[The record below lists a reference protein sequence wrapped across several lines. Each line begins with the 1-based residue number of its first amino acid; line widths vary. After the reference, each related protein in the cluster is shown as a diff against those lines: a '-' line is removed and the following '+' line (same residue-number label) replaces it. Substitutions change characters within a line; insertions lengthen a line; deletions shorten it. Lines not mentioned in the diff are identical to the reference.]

1 MIDGLLRLLSLS
13 LSGALL
19 TGGTALLAWLL
30 RGKISRTAAYYLWLP
45 VLLRLLCPWGL
56 SHTLMD
62 RAVSSAV
69 GERAQA
75 AVSVS
80 LVPEGDTEAA
90 GLPSGLP
97 KDSREET
104 AAGAALY
111 LWGAGFAAAAV
122 WQGTGYLCFCRRLR
136 ADLHRPG
143 PEISAVYAQTAAGA
157 RRPPEL
163 LQSAA
168 VPAPM
173 VAGLLHPRILLPER
187 DLSPEQWEGVLTH
200 ELIHWRRHDLWIKWL
215 AVLVRAVHWFNP
227 AAWWLLRR
235 LERDCELSCDE
246 KTVRHWDRQRRARYG
261 ELLLTL
267 AAGGDPGT
275 GAVALSL
282 SSPKQLLK
290 ERLICMMTQTRY
302 GRPAALLAASACLAV
317 ALSSAA
323 LGAYAG
329 PVPQAGTPPEET
341 PEVLSWP
348 LETDGSVTL
357 SALYGSRVHPLTGKT
372 TSHSGID
379 IPRDAGTP
387 VLAAADGTVE
397 ETGFDARE
405 GNYVILRHG
414 ALTTKYCHLLEGRA
428 DEGEQV
434 RTGDPIGLVGSTGQ
448 STGPHLHFEVALD
461 GAVQDPMSYL
471 EHTGPVVR

>member
-1 MIDGLLRLLSLS
+1 M
-13 LSGALL
+13 
-19 TGGTALLAWLL
+19 
-30 RGKISRTAAYYLWLP
+30 
-45 VLLRLLCPWGL
+45 
-56 SHTLMD
+56 
-62 RAVSSAV
+62 
-69 GERAQA
+69 
-75 AVSVS
+75 
-80 LVPEGDTEAA
+80 
-90 GLPSGLP
+90 
-97 KDSREET
+97 
-104 AAGAALY
+104 
-111 LWGAGFAAAAV
+111 
-122 WQGTGYLCFCRRLR
+122 
-136 ADLHRPG
+136 
-143 PEISAVYAQTAAGA
+143 

-173 VAGLLHPRILLPER
+173 VVGLLCPRILLPER
-187 DLSPEQWEGVLTH
+187 DLSPEQWEGVLIH
-200 ELIHWRRHDLWIKWL
+200 ELVHWRRHDLWIKWL

-227 AAWWLLRR
+227 SAWWLVSR

-246 KTVRHWDRQRRARYG
+246 ETVRHWDRSRRAQYG

-267 AAGGDPGT
+267 AAGGDPDA

-290 ERLICMMTQTRY
+290 ERLMCMMTQTRH

-317 ALSSAA
+317 ILSSAA

-329 PVPQAGTPPEET
+329 PAPQAGPAPKDATES
-341 PEVLSWP
+341 LSWP

-357 SALYGSRVHPLTGKT
+357 SALYGSRVHPVTGKT
-372 TSHSGID
+372 TFHSDID

-397 ETGFDARE
+397 EAGFDARE
-405 GNYVILRHG
+405 GTYIVIRHG
-414 ALTTKYCHLLEGRA
+414 ALTTKYCHLQEESA

-461 GAVQDPMSYL
+461 GTAQDPLSYL
-471 EHTGPVVR
+471 EQTGTDIR

>member
-1 MIDGLLRLLSLS
+1 MIDKLLLLLSLS
-13 LSGALL
+13 LSGVLL
-19 TGGTALLAWLL
+19 AGGTALLARLL
-30 RGKISRTAAYYLWLP
+30 RRRISRTAAYYLWLP

-62 RAVSSAV
+62 RAFSSAV
-69 GERAQA
+69 GEREQV

-80 LVPEGDTEAA
+80 LVPEEGEGIT
-90 GLPSGLP
+90 GLPSDLP
-97 KDSREET
+97 EVSLGET

-111 LWGAGFAAAAV
+111 LWGAGFAAAAA

-136 ADLHRPG
+136 TDLHG
-143 PEISAVYAQTAAGA
+143 PEPEIARVYARISAGA
-157 RRPPEL
+157 HHPPKL

-173 VAGLLHPRILLPER
+173 VVGLLRPRILLPER
-187 DLSPEQWEGVLTH
+187 ELSPEQWEGVLTH
-200 ELIHWRRHDLWIKWL
+200 ELVHWRRHDLWIKWL

-227 AAWWLLRR
+227 SAWWLVRR

-246 KTVRHWDRQRRARYG
+246 ETVRHWDRSRRTQYG

-267 AAGGDPGT
+267 AAGGDPGA
-275 GAVALSL
+275 GAVALSM

-290 ERLICMMTQTRY
+290 ERLMCMMTQTRY

-317 ALSSAA
+317 VLSSAA

-329 PVPQAGTPPEET
+329 PVPQAMPALEEPPES
-341 PEVLSWP
+341 LSWP
-348 LETDGSVTL
+348 LDTDGSVTL
-357 SALYGSRVHPLTGKT
+357 SALYGSRVHTVTGKT
-372 TSHSGID
+372 TFHSGID

-397 ETGFDARE
+397 EAGFDARE
-405 GNYVILRHG
+405 GNYIVLRHG
-414 ALTTKYCHLLEGRA
+414 AMTTKYCHLQEGSA

-461 GAVQDPMSYL
+461 GTAQDPLGYL
-471 EHTGPVVR
+471 EPTGTDIR